1 MGRKQDTFMK
11 GMEAGARPFEE
22 KFTKLSETTHQMGKE
37 INSKLDGISGVID
50 ILADDMS
57 DMQKKEL
64 YNLNTPYD
72 LKDDLDDDEKEIV
85 VCSLLYLSKFT
96 KNNEYQMKFLR
107 SVINY
112 TDMRT
117 PSGDFDIAC
126 IENIESI
133 KVQKIIMQTLME
145 YLYLGTEDF
154 SFLDH
159 LENVFGYFS
168 VNRKGIQEI
177 EANIET
183 IYRATGKEG
192 LAEKYGF
199 VPVEETPAGNAE
211 TVSAKESYE
220 FPCYDGSDIS
230 EACADKI
237 NIHYPYINLKN
248 YLVYRDGYHNELDGM
263 RENDI
268 WAEEIEELS
277 EICCIHKQT
286 GEKKILDIGIKNK
299 DSICGYDKYI
309 YWHHDG
315 YLYIIDIEKD
325 SNGKRIISLSKPC
338 GRLECNDKYLLCY
351 TYEKRGKEGKI
362 YWDLFC
368 VNLSSMN
375 EQKVKT
381 ENFSV
386 KSMLVNHIIYFV
398 GNEYNEDGNYML
410 YKYDFETGIQ
420 KEIAKLDTISG
431 EDDFLGSTISMEK
444 GHPFTY
450 QYGKYIIF
458 VKGSYYEEDIYYY
471 CLDMENDRFDVI
483 YMPNTKIYGVD
494 FIYCA
499 AIYNYIYYYSG
510 SADIRRYD
518 IITREK
524 ERILH
529 SDNLVSYVRKGFKKI
544 AVVDDQNGF
553 SIVGDWIYYKGYS
566 GLKSYKID
574 IKKKTEQKFEMP
586 K

>member
-145 YLYLGTEDF
+145 YLYLETEDF
-154 SFLDH
+154 SFLER

-199 VPVEETPAGNAE
+199 VPVEEISIGNVE
-211 TVSAKESYE
+211 TESTKKSCD
-220 FPCYDGSDIS
+220 FSCYDGSDIS
-230 EACADKI
+230 EACADAI
-237 NIHYPYINLKN
+237 NIHHPYINLKS
-248 YLVYRDGYHNELDGM
+248 YLVYRG
-263 RENDI
+263 ENGK
-268 WAEEIEELS
+268 L
-277 EICCIHKQT
+277 CCIQKQT

-299 DSICGYDKYI
+299 YSFCGYDKYI
-309 YWHHDG
+309 YWFQDSE
-315 YLYIIDIEKD
+315 LYMIDIETNVKTI
-325 SNGKRIISLSKPC
+325 KSLSKSYW
-338 GRLECNDKYLLCY
+338 RLECNDKYLICY
-351 TYEKRGKEGKI
+351 NCEKRNEKI
-362 YWDLFC
+362 CYELFC
-368 VNLSSMN
+368 KNLISMN
-375 EQKVKT
+375 EQTVNI
-381 ENFSV
+381 ENFSA
-386 KSMLVNHIIYFV
+386 KSILVNNIIYFI
-398 GNEYNEDGNYML
+398 GNECNEDGNYIL
-410 YKYDFETGIQ
+410 YKYDLKTGKQ
-420 KEIAKLDTISG
+420 KEIIELDSSSDETK
-431 EDDFLGSTISMEK
+431 FLADSLRRGYPLIN
-444 GHPFTY
+444 
-450 QYGKYIIF
+450 QYGKYLIA
-458 VKGSYYEEDIYYY
+458 VKDSYHDEDICYYR
-471 CLDMENDRFDVI
+471 LDMENDYLDLMQI
-483 YMPNTKIYGVD
+483 PNTKCGSTFSGYC
-494 FIYCA
+494 IYC
-499 AIYNYIYYYSG
+499 IYNYIYFG
-510 SADIRRYD
+510 FIERYN
-518 IITREK
+518 IITRKK
-524 ERILH
+524 EEVIN
-529 SDNLVSYVRKGFKKI
+529 SDNSYTYRQGFTR
-544 AVVDDQNGF
+544 DEDF
-553 SIVGDWIYYKGYS
+553 SIIGNWIYFRGND
-566 GLKSYKID
+566 YKID
-574 IKKKTEQKFEMP
+574 IKKKTKRKIKMT
-586 K
+586 